1 MNLPVSHSKYN
12 VNPKIAEPY
21 AAKSWM
27 SCSETMEIFCVSICL
42 KPSAAFH
49 PMLGTLLRVCQK
61 HLTHPPVCC
70 ICRLLPFGDR
80 ACQMSFTN

>member
-1 MNLPVSHSKYN
+1 MNLLVCHSKYN

-21 AAKSWM
+21 AAKSSM
-27 SCSETMEIFCVSICL
+27 SCSETMEFCVSIRL

-61 HLTHPPVCC
+61 HLTHQPVCC
-70 ICRLLPFGDR
+70 IGRLLPFQDQ
-80 ACQMSFTN
+80 ACQMPFTN